1 MPPPHC
7 SDDDHDWTL
16 PGQFAIIYC
25 LRCGTHLSASFAVT
39 QRQIAQLPIYQ
50 GGPNERLR
58 ADG

>member
-50 GGPNERLR
+50 GTR
-58 ADG
+58 